1 MERVNAAGVR
11 WQRFFIALVPPQVI
25 QSEANAVRQVFADRF
40 NSRKAFNSPPHVT
53 LQPPFRWPLAEID
66 RLLQAVAVFA
76 DEQPPFSLQL
86 QGFGAFPPRVIYIDV
101 VKTPALE
108 RLQADLSNYLT
119 EQLSIQEKDPN
130 RPFRPHM
137 TVAFRDLTRSAFRQA
152 WPEFEQRPYQAEF
165 TVDKL
170 TLLIHNQQWVTHS
183 EYPCGRAKAASG
195 PS

>member
-66 RLLQAVAVFA
+66 RLLQAVAAFA
-76 DEQPPFSLQL
+76 DEQPPFSVQL

-101 VKTPALE
+101 VKTPALD
-108 RLQADLSNYLT
+108 RLKADLSSHLA
-119 EQLSIQEKDPN
+119 EQLGIHASDPD
-130 RPFRPHM
+130 RPFCPHM

-152 WPEFEQRPYQAEF
+152 WPEFEQRSYQAAF
-165 TVDKL
+165 TADKL
-170 TLLIHNQQWVTHS
+170 TLLIFKQQWVIHS
-183 EYPCGRAKAASG
+183 EYPCGQATDSG